1 MHKVQVLL
9 STYNGERYL
18 AEQINSLLDQEGVDI
33 NILVR
38 DDGSTDRTVEILK
51 RFKEAGVLDYYQGKN
66 IKPARSFLDLIN
78 RAGTADYYAFC
89 DQDDY
94 WEKYKL
100 LRAINK
106 ISIYYNQPALYFSK
120 AELVDENLKP
130 IKYSKYPKHAYT
142 FGQALIKNNA
152 TGCTM
157 VFNKMLLD
165 IVKRYN
171 PMFVT
176 MHDHWVYLIALAIGA
191 KIIFDQNSY
200 IKYRQHSN
208 NAVGGKRKIIKE
220 YSHKLGTLIC
230 KNKTKSKMALE
241 LKKGYYDLM
250 PEENRVIIDKIVNY
264 NMSFKG
270 KWDLIVDKN
279 IKPIYLIDRITF
291 IFAVLFG
298 AF

>member
-1 MHKVQVLL
+1 MYKVQVLL

-18 AEQINSLLDQEGVDI
+18 AELINSLLEQKGVDI

-38 DDGSTDRTVEILK
+38 DDGSTDRTVEILE
-51 RFKEAGVLDYYQGKN
+51 RFKETGLLDYYQGQN

-94 WEKYKL
+94 WENCKL
-100 LRAINK
+100 LRAINM
-106 ISIYYNQPALYFSK
+106 INIYYNQPALYFSK

-130 IKYSKYPKHAYT
+130 IKYSKYPKQAYT

-171 PMFVT
+171 PIFVT
-176 MHDHWVYLIALAIGA
+176 MHDYWVYLVALAIGA
-191 KIIFDQNSY
+191 KVIFDQNSY
-200 IKYRQHSN
+200 VKYRQHSN
-208 NAVGGKRKIIKE
+208 NVVGGKRKIIKE
-220 YSHKLGTLIC
+220 YSHKLSMLIY
-230 KNKTKSKMALE
+230 KNNTRSKMAVE

-250 PEENRVIIDKIVNY
+250 PEENKIIIDKIVNY

-279 IKPIYLIDRITF
+279 IKPIYLIDKITF